1 MGVISYLGSLI
12 KNDTGNSSKSF
23 ALVMS
28 TLLSF
33 IVGIV
38 ICIVLAYDGFIDG
51 VINTDLESA
60 GIFMICVGSCV
71 MASGVPKIFGDRAY
85 SKANRYIGN
94 GSGIGKKGNH
104 SMVYGSSSDTDNNE
118 GEDIIEDDV

>member
-1 MGVISYLGSLI
+1 MGFVKYLGSLI

-23 ALVMS
+23 ALVSS

-38 ICIVLAYDGFIDG
+38 MVSVIAYDGFRDGIID
-51 VINTDLESA
+51 TDLERA

-71 MASGVPKIFGDRAY
+71 AASGVPKIFGDR
-85 SKANRYIGN
+85 SEGRYRHYYAPKNGGVGGYVPPGEIGEED
-94 GSGIGKKGNH
+94 
-104 SMVYGSSSDTDNNE
+104 MVETDE
-118 GEDIIEDDV
+118 G